1 MNQHKLTY
9 LLLLLMPMI
18 IGGIL
23 NWQIM
28 AYTTD
33 MSIFYPWLIMELWGI
48 SVLAF
53 AIYSFQ
59 YKKWKIKKPQ

>member
-1 MNQHKLTY
+1 MTY
-9 LLLLLMPMI
+9 LLLLLLPLI

-23 NWQIM
+23 NYQIM
-28 AYTTD
+28 YSTD
-33 MSIFYPWLIMELWGI
+33 MSDIIPYLFAEIWGI

-59 YKKWKIKKPQ
+59 YKKWKIKPQ